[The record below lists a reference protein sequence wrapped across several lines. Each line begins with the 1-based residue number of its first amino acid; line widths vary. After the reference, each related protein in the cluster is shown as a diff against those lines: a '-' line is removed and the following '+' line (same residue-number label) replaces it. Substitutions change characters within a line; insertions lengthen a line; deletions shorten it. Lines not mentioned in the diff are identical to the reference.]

1 VALDGW
7 DIDPTKVQTIVSTAS
22 GRTDSFE
29 KDFPALG
36 TEVSGISDASKS
48 GVVME
53 ALNGWAEKTVQPGL
67 ESVGGRLQTT
77 FQGTMD
83 AVNAYVTGD
92 AQMAGDAQDLI
103 GTMPEEQDTARPHS
117 PHGPAPHA
125 V

>member
-1 VALDGW
+1 MALDGW
-7 DIDPTKVQTIVSTAS
+7 DIDPTKVQAIVSTAS

-36 TEVSGISDASKS
+36 TELSEMATASKS
-48 GVVME
+48 GPVIE

-83 AVNAYVTGD
+83 AVNAYVLGD
-92 AQMAGDAQDLI
+92 ARMAGDAQDLI
-103 GTMPEEQDTARPHS
+103 GTLPEEEQAARPHS
-117 PHGPAPHA
+117 PHGPVPQAL
-125 V
+125 

>member
-1 VALDGW
+1 MALDGW

-36 TEVSGISDASKS
+36 TEVSGISAASKS